1 MFRLLRQVGAR
12 PTRPTTPGA
21 ARRPRTPIIPKVT
34 LSKANKRRLIA
45 TVILA
50 ILIITLFVSA
60 QFWMRWWWFGSMGY
74 RGVLLRRA
82 ALQIAAFLVVALLG
96 FGIVGGSSAIAFR
109 RTRQENRRSLF
120 VRVADRLLFW
130 LVLAASVGTGFALA
144 WWTAHQWEVLALWWN
159 GRSMGIEDPVFHR
172 DASFYL
178 FALPA
183 LDLIWRVAFTASL
196 ISFVVTAF
204 VYLIR
209 LGLNLR
215 NVGSL
220 PVTAFRHLL
229 SLIGVLLLLGAGWFY
244 LSNFHLVYSTRG
256 AAYGVSY
263 TDDNAIRIANWVA
276 IIALLVAGVAC
287 IASRRVP
294 RRREAFLAAIVVL
307 FLSIGIQGLLP
318 LVVKQAIVDPDELNK
333 ERQYIA
339 NNLAMTRYAY
349 GLDDVQG
356 GELLGTGTIT
366 TGDLD
371 ANPELVSNVR
381 LWDYRVARTTYQELT
396 SYAPYYQ
403 YLDVDIDRYL
413 VDGVEQPVLV
423 SAREL
428 NQAGLPSNAQTWTNR
443 RLAYTH
449 GYGAVVSPVDEATS
463 SGLPVYKVYQIP
475 PNGTG
480 PFEITYP
487 EIYFGEAALEWVVVD
502 TKVTEF
508 SALPEVEQPTS
519 LTADEIEG
527 GIRLDDTL
535 TRVISAIALKDRNI
549 FISGNIQDRST
560 LLLNRNIKDRVQQIA
575 PFLTPD
581 PDPYL
586 VIAEGRLIWVID
598 AFTTSSKFPMSTP
611 QDGINYIRSSVKIT
625 IDARTGETTFYRTA
639 EEDPVADAYG
649 RMFPT
654 LFEPIATAP
663 ASVAAHFRYPE
674 PIYDVQSRI
683 YGAIHVDDPDQYYN
697 GEDRWDIPGS
707 LVSAELLENRSERDE
722 MPAYYITVPLPGE
735 THASFTLVRPFV
747 PGGNSVRKNMTA
759 WMAGRSGPDGRL
771 SLSVYRFP
779 RQTNVFGPAQVEARI
794 DQDPAISQQI
804 SLWNQSGSQVL
815 QGALI
820 IIPVDQT
827 VLYVQPLYLR
837 STSGSS
843 IPELR
848 RVIVATEQS
857 VFMGENLEQAI
868 AGALA
873 GESSAVDASGTDI
886 TPGSESPAAIQDM
899 QSLVEQANDAYRRSQ
914 DALARGDWA
923 AYGTAQAE
931 LENLLA
937 QMETQLGAATPV
949 APDETVATPVP

>member
-1 MFRLLRQVGAR
+1 MYRLLRQFAAK
-12 PTRPTTPGA
+12 PTKTTRPA
-21 ARRPRTPIIPKVT
+21 APRRPRTPVIPKIT
-34 LSKANKRRLIA
+34 ISKRNKRRLIA
-45 TVILA
+45 TAVIA
-50 ILIITLFVSA
+50 VLITALFVTA

-82 ALQIAAFLVVALLG
+82 GLQVAAFLVVALLG
-96 FGIVGGSSAIAFR
+96 FLIVGGSSAVAFR
-109 RTRQENRRSLF
+109 RTRQETRRSLI
-120 VRVADRLLFW
+120 VRVADRVLFW
-130 LVLAASVGTGFALA
+130 LVLAASVGTGLGLA
-144 WWTAHQWEVLALWWN
+144 WWTAHQWEVFALWWN

-183 LDLIWRVAFTASL
+183 LDLVWRVAFVASL
-196 ISFVVTAF
+196 ISLIVTAF

-229 SLIGVLLLLGAGWFY
+229 TLIGVVFLLGAAWFY
-244 LSNFHLVYSTRG
+244 LGNFHLVYSTRG

-276 IIALLVAGVAC
+276 IVALVVAGIAC

-294 RRREAFLAAIVVL
+294 RRREAFLIAIVIL
-307 FLSIGIQGLLP
+307 FLSVGIQGFLP
-318 LVVKQAIVDPDELNK
+318 LVVKQTIVEPDELNK

-349 GLDDVQG
+349 GLDAVQE
-356 GELLGTGTIT
+356 GELLGTGTIQMD
-366 TGDLD
+366 DLEE
-371 ANPELVSNVR
+371 NPELVSNVR

-428 NQAGLPSNAQTWTNR
+428 NQSGLPNNAQTWTNR

-449 GYGAVVSPVDEATS
+449 GYGVVVSPVDEATA
-463 SGLPVYKVYQIP
+463 SGLPVYEVYQIP

-480 PFEITYP
+480 PFAITYP
-487 EIYFGEAALEWVVVD
+487 EIYFGESDLGWVVVG

-519 LTADEIEG
+519 LTADEVEG
-527 GIRLDDTL
+527 GIRLDDTV
-535 TRVISAIALKDRNI
+535 TRVISAIALKDRNV
-549 FISGNIQDRST
+549 FISGNIQDSST
-560 LLLNRNIKDRVQQIA
+560 LLLNRNIKDRIKEIA
-575 PFLTPD
+575 PFLMVD
-581 PDPYL
+581 PDPYM
-586 VIAEGRLIWVID
+586 VIADGRLIWVID

-611 QDGINYIRSSVKIT
+611 QDGLNYIRASVKIT

-639 EEDPVADAYG
+639 EDDPIADAYG

-654 LFEPIATAP
+654 LFEPIANAP
-663 ASVAAHFRYPE
+663 TSVAAHFRYPE

-707 LVSAELLENRSERDE
+707 LVSAELLEDRSERDE
-722 MPAYYITVPLPGE
+722 MPAYYINVPLPGE
-735 THASFTLVRPFV
+735 TDASFTLVRPFV
-747 PGGNSVRKNMTA
+747 PGGNSLRKNMTA
-759 WMAGRSGPDGRL
+759 WMAGRSDPDGNL
-771 SLSVYRFP
+771 SLSVYHFP

-857 VFMGENLEQAI
+857 VFMGETLEQAI
-868 AGALA
+868 AGALK
-873 GESSAVDASGTDI
+873 GEESEIDPSVDGAENGQSLPISDI
-886 TPGSESPAAIQDM
+886 
-899 QSLVEQANDAYRRSQ
+899 QSLVEQANDAYARGQ
-914 DALARGDWA
+914 DALARGDWV
-923 AYGTAQAE
+923 AYGRAQAD
-931 LENLLA
+931 LAAILA
-937 QMETQLGAATPV
+937 QMESITGAATPAAV
-949 APDETVATPVP
+949 EQPVATPVP